1 MNDSNECEAL
11 TSELRNLIVTDCC
24 KQVNNV
30 QNCGLLID
38 VCDLHETLATGFAIT
53 DSGKKEAWLVEDMQ
67 ILDKAEILQEKMNKK
82 WDSAFIIVNLKND
95 KFSVEF
101 YVMSEVNWRKGFLD
115 GVGEWDYYLK
125 VLEKL

>member
-1 MNDSNECEAL
+1 MNNSSEDDAL
-11 TSELRNLIVTDCC
+11 ISELRNLIVTDCC

-38 VCDLHETLATGFAIT
+38 IPDPYGTLVTGFAIT
-53 DSGKKEAWLVEDMQ
+53 DGGKKESWRVRDMQ
-67 ILDKAEILQEKMNKK
+67 ILARARALQEKMNKK

>member
-24 KQVNNV
+24 KQVNNA

-82 WDSAFIIVNLKND
+82 WDSAFIIINLKNN
-95 KFSVEF
+95 KFLVEF
-101 YVMSEVNWRKGFLD
+101 YVGNKTAWRKSLFD
-115 GVGEWDYYLK
+115 HVGEWGYYIK
-125 VLEKL
+125 ASEKL